1 MGQRVA
7 MYVFNDVRTDARVL
21 REAASLAAAGHE
33 VTIVARHDEAATPA
47 RERQSGFEIVRIA
60 VPLWPHAAWTFVRYP
75 WRARR
80 FAGRLLRRDGRPL
93 SVAAVRALAGLAVLA
108 MASIWSIVRL
118 PIAFVAARLAR
129 WRGGGRRQV
138 DPADW
143 LARWWWRVSPWAELA
158 ARAVPDAT
166 VHHGHDLS
174 GLAAAVRAAG
184 RSGRLVYD
192 THEIFLESGS
202 NAEQPAWIRRRWAQR
217 EGAWLSTAVAVVTV
231 NEAIAAELRRRY
243 RTPPIVVVHNC
254 PPLPKE
260 PAGAYPSRRLR
271 DAVGLADDVPIA
283 LYHGAFSRHRGLEQL
298 IEAIRQ
304 PGSEAVHA
312 VFLGYGALRAT
323 LDDVAADPDLRGRV
337 HVLPPVPPGEVIE
350 WVAGADVAVM
360 AIQPSTL
367 NHVLSTPNKLFEA
380 LAAGVPVVASDFPA
394 IREIVVG
401 NGKDTTRSTG
411 DGLVATDLG
420 VLCDPTDPQAI
431 AGGIAR
437 ILALPP
443 ADRAALRARCR
454 GAAESRWNWERE
466 SAALVDLYAGLG

>member
-21 REAASLAAAGHE
+21 REAATLAAAGHE
-33 VTIVARHDEAATPA
+33 VTIVARHDDAATPA
-47 RERQSGFEIVRIA
+47 RERQSGFEIVRIP
-60 VPLWPHAAWTFVRYP
+60 VPLWPHAAWMFVRYP

-80 FAGRLLRRDGRPL
+80 FAARLIARDGRAL
-93 SVAAVRALAGLAVLA
+93 SVAAARALAGLAVLV

-118 PIAFVAARLAR
+118 PIAFIARRLPTR
-129 WRGGGRRQV
+129 RRGGGRQV

-143 LARWWWRVSPWAELA
+143 LARWWWRVSPWADLA

-174 GLAAAVRAAG
+174 GLAAAVRAARRG
-184 RSGRLVYD
+184 GALIYD

-202 NAEQPAWIRRRWAQR
+202 NAEQPVWIRRRWARLEQ
-217 EGAWLSTAVAVVTV
+217 AWLSTAVAVVTV

-243 RTPPIVVVHNC
+243 RTPRIVVVHNC
-254 PPLPKE
+254 PPR
-260 PAGAYPSRRLR
+260 PAPSTMTMPRRLR
-271 DAVGLADDVPIA
+271 DALGLGDDTPIA
-283 LYHGAFSRHRGLEQL
+283 LYHGAFSRYRGLEQL
-298 IEAIRQ
+298 VEAIRQ
-304 PGSEAVHA
+304 PGLETVHA
-312 VFLGYGALRAT
+312 AFLGYGALRGS
-323 LDDVAADPDLRGRV
+323 LDELAAAPGLSGRV
-337 HVLPPVPPGEVIE
+337 HVLPPVPPDQVID

-394 IREIVVG
+394 IREIVLG
-401 NGKDTTRSTG
+401 NPPGTTRSAG
-411 DGLVATDLG
+411 DGLVGSDLG
-420 VLCDPTDPQAI
+420 VLCDPTDPEAI
-431 AGGIAR
+431 ARGIAR
-437 ILALPP
+437 MLALSP

>member
-21 REAASLAAAGHE
+21 REAATLAAAGHE
-33 VTIVARHDEAATPA
+33 VTIVARHDDPATPA
-47 RERQSGFEIVRIA
+47 RERQSGFDIVRIA

-80 FAGRLLRRDGRPL
+80 FAWRLLRRDDRPL
-93 SVAAVRALAGLAVLA
+93 SVAALRALAGLAILA
-108 MASIWSIVRL
+108 IASVWSLIRL
-118 PIAFVAARLAR
+118 PSAFIAGRLAARR
-129 WRGGGRRQV
+129 GRGGRQV
-138 DPADW
+138 DAADW
-143 LARWWWRVSPWAELA
+143 LARWWWRVSPWANLA
-158 ARAVPDAT
+158 AGAVPEAT

-174 GLAAAVRAAG
+174 GLAAAVRAARRG
-184 RSGRLVYD
+184 GGLVYD

-202 NAEQPAWIRRRWAQR
+202 NAEQPAWIRGRWARLEQ
-217 EGAWLSTAVAVVTV
+217 AWLSDAIAVVTV
-231 NEAIAAELRRRY
+231 NAAIAAELQRRY

-254 PPLPKE
+254 PPR
-260 PAGAYPSRRLR
+260 PAPTTSAPRRLR
-271 DAVGLADDVPIA
+271 DALGLADETPIA

-298 IEAIRQ
+298 VEAIRE
-304 PGSEAVHA
+304 PGLQAVHA
-312 VFLGYGALRAT
+312 AFLGYGALRGA
-323 LDDVAADPDLRGRV
+323 LDELAAEPALGGRV
-337 HVLPPVPPGEVIE
+337 HVLPPVPPDEVID

-394 IREIVVG
+394 IREIVLG
-401 NGKDTTRSTG
+401 DPRDTTHATG
-411 DGLVATDLG
+411 DGPIESDLG
-420 VLCDPTDPQAI
+420 VLCDPTDAAAI
-431 AGGIAR
+431 GRAIAR
-437 ILALPP
+437 ILALPS